1 MKGIVIQ
8 LLLLALVFAGCN
20 NKPNTKSEIDIQSD
34 SIKIPEQNY
43 LSGKQLQNQ
52 VDAEIRGI
60 LELANDERIA
70 DAIEIIALT
79 EKAVKDI
86 LDSSYTDAISNI
98 EDAVGKATIMITT
111 RPDLKLFPLDVQV
124 TTRDL
129 VADMDV
135 LKGIRKEADDL
146 TDKGY
151 LQAAR
156 HLLKNLASEIEIKTP
171 MLPIATFPD
180 ALSLAVKELND
191 GKHEE
196 ALIVLNTA
204 LSTVFLETKYVPL
217 PLIRA
222 ERILTEVT
230 TLLEKGD
237 NDKDINTLL
246 DNADYQIRF
255 AEALGYGKRDKEFKE
270 LYSAINEIRE
280 ELKETGDGGA
290 EGLSENLKKKLSVF
304 KERISKM
311 EKEVSQGTGGDRKE

>member
-1 MKGIVIQ
+1 MKGIVIK

-20 NKPNTKSEIDIQSD
+20 NKPNIKSETDIQPD
-34 SIKIPEQNY
+34 SIKTPEQNY

-52 VDAEIRGI
+52 VDEEIKGI

-79 EKAVKDI
+79 EEAVKNI

-98 EDAVGKATIMITT
+98 EDAVGKVTIMTT
-111 RPDLKLFPLDVQV
+111 IHPDLKLFPLDVQV

-135 LKGIRKEADDL
+135 LKVIRKEADDL

-156 HLLKNLASEIEIKTP
+156 HLLKDLASEIEITTP
-171 MLPIATFPD
+171 MLPIATFPN
-180 ALSLAVKELND
+180 ALSLAAKELNN
-191 GKHEE
+191 GKQNE

-204 LSTVFLETKYVPL
+204 LSTVFLETRYVPL

-230 TLLEKGD
+230 TLLEKED
-237 NDKDINTLL
+237 RDKDINTLL

-270 LYSAINEIRE
+270 LYSAIKEIRE
-280 ELKETGDGGA
+280 QLKETGNGGA
-290 EGLSENLKKKLSVF
+290 KGLNEKLKKKLSVF

-311 EKEVSQGTGGDRKE
+311 EKEVEQETEENNKE

>member
-1 MKGIVIQ
+1 MKGIVNM

-20 NKPNTKSEIDIQSD
+20 NKENTKPESDIQADTLKAS
-34 SIKIPEQNY
+34 EQNY
-43 LSGKQLQNQ
+43 LSGQQLQNQ
-52 VDAEIRGI
+52 VDEEIRGI

-79 EKAVKDI
+79 EKAAKNI

-98 EDAVGKATIMITT
+98 EDAVGKATIMTTT
-111 RPDLKLFPLDVQV
+111 RPDLRLFPLDVQV

-135 LKGIRKEADDL
+135 LKVIRKEADNL

-156 HLLKNLASEIEIKTP
+156 HLLKDLASEIEIQTP
-171 MLPIATFPD
+171 MLPIATYPD
-180 ALSLAVKELND
+180 ALSLAAKELNN
-191 GKHEE
+191 GKHND
-196 ALIVLNTA
+196 ALMVLNTA

-230 TLLEKGD
+230 TLLEKED
-237 NDKDINTLL
+237 SDKDINTLL

-255 AEALGYGKRDKEFKE
+255 AEALGYGKRDKEFEE
-270 LYSAINEIRE
+270 LYSAIKEIRK

-290 EGLSENLKKKLSVF
+290 KGLNEKLKKKLSVF

-311 EKEVSQGTGGDRKE
+311 EKNAPQETEKGAKD